1 MKKISTLFVLFMLL
15 LCSYVNAQYILLD
28 DMEGNGSC
36 SGRWTYYAGP
46 GATGKVEFG
55 VANPAPGGL
64 NTSPLVAKFSKD
76 TTCFEYMSAGCN
88 MTQPF
93 DLLSGSTFK
102 MLVYSTTTD
111 EIMFKLQPGTD
122 YTKAVFFTYKVS
134 QVNRWEVASFNFQSV
149 STRADFNRIEVH
161 YIDGKKAKGTLYFD
175 LVQAPNPKSIT
186 LTDTRVPMGQEHG
199 VVLQAR
205 LYGDTFK
212 PSLTTANWTAANLP
226 AGVSIGSVQRL
237 NDTTATITLS
247 GNSPLNYSR
256 TTLQLSV
263 SGQELVNP
271 NTPVYNAKGNV
282 IFEGNPNWTM
292 IYNDEFNVDGV
303 PDKTKWTVEARPKG
317 WINGEQQ
324 VYTDSTHDNARIKN
338 GRLVITGKKDFPN
351 GNTTEPWSSA
361 RVISQGKM
369 DFLYGKVEV
378 RAKLPRARGSWPAIW
393 LMPTTSAYGGWP
405 KSGEIDIMEHVGNN
419 FGNVLSTVHTQNN
432 NWTNGGH
439 LSASRQIPDADT
451 AWHVYK
457 LEWSADTLRFIYD
470 STVCYTYANP
480 HTDWKDWPF
489 DQKFHVILNVAIGG
503 GMGGN
508 ITEADW
514 PDSMLVDYVRVYQK
528 GLGTPLL
535 DSIAVTPADQLTL
548 PGRTLQYTAKAF
560 DQDGRTMAI
569 SPVWSV
575 TGAGNNI
582 TAAGLA
588 TIQTAGVITATA
600 TIDTVTKSGQ
610 TNVNVRPTNYK
621 LIPARI
627 EAESFDNSNTC
638 CTETTADTSGN
649 LNVSYIGVN
658 TWMEYDINV
667 PAAASY
673 RIQFRVAVST
683 ASSLKVLLDTTT
695 LSTIALPASGGWQ
708 NWITVT
714 SAPINLA
721 AGQQTIRIQANTS
734 GWNFNWINIIPANA
748 VTVSKIVVTP
758 DSSTVMVG
766 QTKQFTATA
775 YDQYNNYL
783 VMAPAPLWFVT
794 GTGNTISSTGLLTAG
809 VTGTWS
815 VTAAVSNTKF
825 GKATVKMIP
834 IPVLTRIALAP
845 DSATVPPGAAHQFS
859 ATGYDQF
866 DSVMTIMP
874 RPVWTVTGT
883 GNAVDTTGIFTAGN
897 TTGNYTLTATAGAV
911 SKTAPVKVEYG
922 CTVNEKYEAE
932 SSSNVAAGPYLQACT
947 DIGGGQNFAGLA
959 VGHYFAYNTLNVPVA
974 GKYTVSVRVS
984 TTAPAQL
991 KVGHSGLTF
1000 GVINLPNTNGAWQTI
1015 KAVITLPALTYT
1027 GIHVVSGT
1035 FKFNWFSID
1044 NCATPPPV
1052 LTRIQLSPD
1061 TVQVQGSQAQQFIA
1075 TGYDAGNNA
1084 MPIDTLNWSVTGAGN
1099 SISST
1104 GLLTA
1109 GTTPGIYTLIARAGA
1124 IADTAQV
1131 SVYNINCTVNNKY
1144 EAESTSNRSPGP
1156 YLQACTDIGG
1166 GQNFAGL
1173 ALNNFFAYNTLS
1185 VPAAG
1190 VYTVS
1195 LRVSTTA
1202 PAQAGVGHSGVIFGL
1217 INIPN
1222 TGGVWQTIKDTM
1234 TLPALTYTG
1243 IHVKAGSF
1251 KFNWF
1256 SIDDC
1261 ILITEGG
1268 PAGKTVQAAPTP
1280 DELNTVTNTVVFPNP
1295 TEGPF
1300 VLNLSGHQWRTL
1312 KLLDIN
1318 GRLVKQWNI
1327 RVGESRISKDI
1338 SSLKNGVYLLK
1349 LESPQ
1354 QSSTLRLIKQ

>member
-1 MKKISTLFVLFMLL
+1 MKKVSTLFVLFMLL
-15 LCSYVNAQYILLD
+15 LCSYLNAQHILLD

-64 NTSPLVAKFSKD
+64 NTSPLVAKFAKD

-134 QVNRWEVASFNFQSV
+134 QVNRWELASFNFQSV
-149 STRADFNRIEVH
+149 SNRADFNRIEVH
-161 YIDGKKAKGTLYFD
+161 YIDGKKANGTLYFD

-186 LTDTRVPMGQEHG
+186 LTDTRVPMGQENG

-205 LYGDTFK
+205 LYGDVFK
-212 PSLTTANWTAANLP
+212 PSLTSANWTATNLP
-226 AGVSIGSVQRL
+226 AGVSVGNVQRL

-247 GNSPLNYSR
+247 GNSPVNYSR
-256 TTLQLSV
+256 TSLQLSV

-303 PDKTKWTVEARPKG
+303 PDKTKWTVEPRPKG

-324 VYTDSTHDNARIKN
+324 VYTDTTHDNARIKN

-528 GLGTPLL
+528 GLGAPML

-548 PGRTLQYTAKAF
+548 PGRTLQYSAKAF
-560 DQDGRTMAI
+560 DQDGRAMTI
-569 SPVWSV
+569 SPSWSI
-575 TGAGNNI
+575 TGSGNNI

-588 TIQTAGVITATA
+588 TIQTAGVVTATA

-627 EAESFDNSNTC
+627 EAENFDNSNTC
-638 CTETTADTSGN
+638 CTEPTADTSGN
-649 LNVSYIGVN
+649 LNVSYIGAN
-658 TWMEYDINV
+658 TWMEYDIQV
-667 PAAASY
+667 PTWGLY
-673 RIQFRVAVST
+673 RVQFRAAVNT
-683 ASSLKVLLDTTT
+683 ATSLKMLIDTNT
-695 LSTIALPASGGWQ
+695 LGTVVLPASGGWQ
-708 NWITVT
+708 NWSTVS
-714 SAPINLA
+714 SAPFLLSP
-721 AGQQTIRIQANTS
+721 GQKTIRIQSNAS
-734 GWNFNWINIIPANA
+734 GWNFNWLKFIPANA
-748 VTVSKIVVTP
+748 VTLTKIIVAP
-758 DSSTVMVG
+758 DSSTVMAR
-766 QTKQFTATA
+766 QTKKFTAAA
-775 YDQYNNYL
+775 YDQNNDYMNL
-783 VMAPAPLWFVT
+783 LLGPLWHVT
-794 GTGNTISSTGLLTAG
+794 GAANRIDQNGLLTAG
-809 VTGTWS
+809 DSTGYYT
-815 VTAAVSNTKF
+815 VRAIMLQAVGKAAVKI
-825 GKATVKMIP
+825 VP
-834 IPVLTRIALAP
+834 VPVLTRLTLTP
-845 DSATVPPGAAHQFS
+845 DSATVPPGAAHQFR

-866 DSVMTIMP
+866 DSVMTITP
-874 RPVWTVTGT
+874 SPLWTVTGT
-883 GNAVDTTGIFTAGN
+883 GNAVDTTGIVTAGN
-897 TTGNYTLTATAGAV
+897 TIGNYTLTATAGAIN
-911 SKTAPVKVEYG
+911 KTAQVKVEYG
-922 CTVNEKYEAE
+922 CTVNGKYEAE
-932 SSSNVAAGPYLQACT
+932 SSSNVAAGPYLQPCT
-947 DIGGGQNFAGLA
+947 DIGGGQNYAGLA

-974 GKYTVSVRVS
+974 GKYTISVRIS

-1015 KAVITLPALTYT
+1015 KSTITLPALTYT
-1027 GIHVVSGT
+1027 GIHVVSGS

-1052 LTRIQLSPD
+1052 LTRIELSPD
-1061 TVQVQGSQAQQFIA
+1061 TVQLQGGQAQQFIA
-1075 TGYDAGNNA
+1075 TGYDAGNNS
-1084 MPIDTLNWSVTGAGN
+1084 MPIDSLTWTVAGAGN
-1099 SISST
+1099 TIST
-1104 GLLTA
+1104 AGLLTA
-1109 GTTPGIYTLIARAGA
+1109 GTTPGVYSVIAQTGA

-1173 ALNNFFAYNTLS
+1173 ALNNFFAYNTLN
-1185 VPAAG
+1185 VPVAG

-1202 PAQAGVGHSGVIFGL
+1202 PAQAGVGHSGMIFGL
-1217 INIPN
+1217 IDIPN

-1261 ILITEGG
+1261 ILITE
-1268 PAGKTVQAAPTP
+1268 AGSASKTAQATATP
-1280 DELNTVTNTVVFPNP
+1280 DEPNTNTNTVVFPNP

-1300 VLNLSGHQWRTL
+1300 VLNLSGHQWRSL

-1318 GRLVKQWNI
+1318 GRLIKQWSI

-1349 LESPQ
+1349 LESPG
-1354 QSSTLRLIKQ
+1354 QSSTIRLIKQ